1 VDESA
6 LLEVAVDEE
15 VELLGSEGE
24 RGGGPDGQRRMLLPL
39 LLRLRQGR
47 GGRVGAVPWQPL
59 AAAAAAPPLEVG
71 AVEGVVLLVVIVVG
85 SAVVVVRRRRGGGV
99 VARQQELPL
108 PRRRRLSVLDRRLV
122 TAPLAARASASATA
136 AAAAA
141 VGVAVVDV
149 DVRAAVAVGTMVRG
163 HIITS
168 GGFSGVS
175 MIPRHLGVGGGRLPS
190 LHLPVDGPLFGVGR
204 PGAGAG
210 HYTSRGQVSLRSAYA
225 PSYSATVLY

>member
-1 VDESA
+1 MDESA

-15 VELLGSEGE
+15 VELLGREGE
-24 RGGGPDGQRRMLLPL
+24 GGGGLDGQRRMLLPL
-39 LLRLRQGR
+39 LLRLRQRR
-47 GGRVGAVPWQPL
+47 GGRVGAVPGQPL
-59 AAAAAAPPLEVG
+59 AAAAAPPLGVG
-71 AVEGVVLLVVIVVG
+71 AVEGEVLLVVIVVG

-122 TAPLAARASASATA
+122 KAPLAARASASAS
-136 AAAAA
+136 AAA

-163 HIITS
+163 HITS

-175 MIPRHLGVGGGRLPS
+175 IIPRHLGVGGGRLPS
-190 LHLPVDGPLFGVGR
+190 LHLPVDGPLFGVVR

-210 HYTSRGQVSLRSAYA
+210 HYT
-225 PSYSATVLY
+225 